1 MTYKQMYCRQC
12 GKVHAFGTRPQAVRL
27 TWQQM
32 ALDGAKDAA
41 EVILGVVVFLGL
53 FLGIPF
59 LLWLV
64 AS

>member
-1 MTYKQMYCRQC
+1 MTRKPRYVKIGNYYT
-12 GKVHAFGTRPQAVRL
+12 VRPQATPYRL
-27 TWQQM
+27 TWLQM

-41 EVILGVVVFLGL
+41 EVVIGVVVFLGL

-59 LLWLV
+59 LIWLV

>member
-1 MTYKQMYCRQC
+1 MTKQWYCPTC
-12 GKVHAFGTRPQAVRL
+12 NKVHAHGFQQASPYRQ

-32 ALDGAKDAA
+32 ALDGLKDAA

-59 LLWLV
+59 LIWLV

>member
-1 MTYKQMYCRQC
+1 VTGKQLYCPTC
-12 GKVHAFGTRPQAVRL
+12 GKVHTFQRPQAYRL

-32 ALDGAKDAA
+32 ALDGLKDAA
-41 EVILGVVVFLGL
+41 EVILGVVVFLVL